1 MKSGRPKIV
10 QMAYQRLR
18 ANVNCLQHAEQK
30 MHLIS
35 SFLHIFLLISL
46 CVFIATIFSFHLLF
60 SQLLFFYYKIH
71 TVSRSLHFIIFS
83 PRVFL
88 FFVFV
93 SSSLLLTQ
101 ANSHSRLLLQR
112 CCLNGLSNTLALSDG
127 FVRLF
132 AQSHVK
138 SVSLEMWKRKTRGVE
153 KKKWSSKFMERFF
166 EFCEWKENFHIRA
179 LWPKLNSP
187 TMVSLRREEKRP
199 DWVAPIDSEFERGF
213 ASHYKFRRKRVHVNP
228 RVWSVCCVWLQ

>member
-35 SFLHIFLLISL
+35 SFLHLPSHLIVCIYRYDIFHSP
-46 CVFIATIFSFHLLF
+46 SLF
-60 SQLLFFYYKIH
+60 STALFFITKF
-71 TVSRSLHFIIFS
+71 TPFLAHFTLS
-83 PRVFL
+83 YFL
-88 FFVFV
+88 QE
-93 SSSLLLTQ
+93 SSSFRLRFF
-101 ANSHSRLLLQR
+101 SHSRLLLQR

-153 KKKWSSKFMERFF
+153 EKKWSSKFMERFF

-179 LWPKLNSP
+179 LFWPKLNSP
-187 TMVSLRREEKRP
+187 TMVNSRG
-199 DWVAPIDSEFERGF
+199 ER
-213 ASHYKFRRKRVHVNP
+213 KKD
-228 RVWSVCCVWLQ
+228 QTE